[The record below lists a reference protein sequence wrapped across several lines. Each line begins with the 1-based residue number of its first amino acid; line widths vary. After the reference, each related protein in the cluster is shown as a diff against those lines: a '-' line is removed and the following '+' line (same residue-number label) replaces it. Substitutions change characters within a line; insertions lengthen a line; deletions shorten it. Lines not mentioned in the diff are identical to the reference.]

1 MTKFSSLGVHA
12 FHEWAGDVIDVLN
25 APVYPKKTERSYS
38 HLKDFMAMISL
49 HRRRHTQSGPQS
61 EKSFLAL
68 NRAGGGCMEWK
79 TAGKLYLHN
88 TNVQDRLHRTC
99 EAFAFLSLKSKVKLQ
114 PAFIGWDRGR
124 LPNNLSLADLTY
136 KDILYI
142 SGRKKAGERATGTER
157 RWDSDT
163 VTEYYALVKTIKE
176 QNTLTRNAPQNTRY
190 DLIEFPDLSP
200 DEVNA
205 HQERTRHLSSS
216 LGSVP
221 TTLTVQAEESGHN
234 LSFMG
239 EAAPSDESD
248 RESDD
253 ESDVS

>member
-1 MTKFSSLGVHA
+1 
-12 FHEWAGDVIDVLN
+12 
-25 APVYPKKTERSYS
+25 
-38 HLKDFMAMISL
+38 
-49 HRRRHTQSGPQS
+49 
-61 EKSFLAL
+61 
-68 NRAGGGCMEWK
+68 MEWK
-79 TAGKLYLHN
+79 TAGKLYLNN

-114 PAFIGWDRGR
+114 PAFVGWDRGR
-124 LPNNLSLADLTY
+124 LPNNLLLTDLTY

-142 SGRKKAGERATGTER
+142 SGRQKAGERATGKER

-163 VTEYYALVKTIKE
+163 VTDYYALVKTIKE
-176 QNTLTRNAPQNTRY
+176 QNSETRNAPQNTRY
-190 DLIEFPDLSP
+190 DLIVFSDLSP

-205 HQERTRHLSSS
+205 YQERTRHLSSS